1 MNILILLCL
10 ETKAACRPCKTAR
23 HLIGSDESK
32 FSPNIYSD
40 KILKL
45 LKQGNGQDGVK
56 IGLKMSDS
64 DDDNDNAKLGTNEAV
79 KLLGASQVGTPLPSV
94 ELVKELLQSGTALNP
109 DTNNKAPLI
118 ANDQSL
124 LLQQSPA
131 SVPSATMIPQSFQP
145 QQFVQQD
152 LPQQQSFQ
160 TQQDNVDTLSPQ
172 LMASGMAL
180 KDNQKT
186 MSPLLKTSPTNPSLM
201 AQDDAFDSPLT
212 VQPVALNPK
221 LLSQAI
227 LETGKLQ
234 QEKQAGVP
242 VGALSTL
249 PVQNSDFTSK
259 IASFQGNTATSLPIT
274 ADVDVSKE
282 TQFHSARAI
291 RDFQLPVQLGAPARK
306 TNWFGFSLSSAANK
320 KSPFD
325 DEYKYDIN
333 DKEGDL

>member
-1 MNILILLCL
+1 MNILMLLCL

-23 HLIGSDESK
+23 RLIGGDESK

-40 KILKL
+40 RILKL
-45 LKQGNGQDGVK
+45 LKQGNGVK

-64 DDDNDNAKLGTNEAV
+64 DDDNDNAKLGTNEVV

-109 DTNNKAPLI
+109 DTSNKAPLI

-124 LLQQSPA
+124 LFQQSPA
-131 SVPSATMIPQSFQP
+131 SVPSAAMIPQSFQP

-172 LMASGMAL
+172 LMAPGMAL

-234 QEKQAGVP
+234 QEKSAGVP

-249 PVQNSDFTSK
+249 PVQNSDYFTNK

-274 ADVDVSKE
+274 ADVDVSKA
-282 TQFHSARAI
+282 TQFHSARAMP
-291 RDFQLPVQLGAPARK
+291 DLQLPMQLGAPARK

-320 KSPFD
+320 KSPFE

-333 DKEGDL
+333 DKEGDI